1 MSKELTI
8 WTVYHRDEQIE
19 QYGLQESDTRKLYAV
34 HKPCPWT
41 DKPFNELNPAW
52 SELVAMLS
60 IWYCNQRSEWI
71 GINHYRR
78 QFEPERLPKVGEC
91 CCYAQYDL
99 HDTILN
105 HYEKCH
111 HREDLEVAIEV
122 LNKKHGEGNQYSQY
136 LTNSCTMLGNMC
148 FVMRWDN
155 YFEMCYWLFE
165 NLAHIAERLITL
177 TGKPSAYDELMMW
190 REKAVRDFGEVRAD
204 YQMRTISFIGERLVS
219 AWIATN
225 MKVIEIHAVN
235 PYL

>member
-19 QYGLQESDTRKLYAV
+19 QYGLKGTDTRKLYGT
-34 HKPCPWT
+34 HL
-41 DKPFNELNPAW
+41 DDMGRGINRLNPAW
-52 SELVAMLS
+52 SELVAMYYIWRNS
-60 IWYCNQRSEWI
+60 IASIHI

-111 HREDLEVAIEV
+111 HREDLEATIAEV
-122 LNKKHGEGNQYSQY
+122 DKRHGEGNQYSEY
-136 LTNSCTMLGNMC
+136 LKNSCTLLGNMC
-148 FVMRWDN
+148 FVMRWEDYCDMCDWLFPILDAVKIRLIGN
-155 YFEMCYWLFE
+155 VHYFEKEL
-165 NLAHIAERLITL
+165 LAW
-177 TGKPSAYDELMMW
+177 YD
-190 REKAVRDFGEVRAD
+190 KAVRDFGEDRAD

-225 MKVIEIHAVN
+225 LKVIQISAVN
-235 PYL
+235 PQQ